1 MPAVSSI
8 FGGPHLLS
16 WFPFPLHIWS
26 ASCLVHGSPNDQEDS
41 ILGYCLL
48 LQAPVTSPWFLS
60 QRCSVV
66 LWPHRLLCWVPSG
79 ITLLMSMG
87 FSDPWWLRESFKCDR
102 SYPWC
107 HTCPFLVELTNHEL
121 LLELK
126 SVITSLSPCEKV
138 HYTQKQKWS
147 PYLPRT

>member
-26 ASCLVHGSPNDQEDS
+26 ASCLVYGSPNDQEDP

-48 LQAPVTSPWFLS
+48 LQVPVASPWFLS

-79 ITLLMSMG
+79 ITLLMSTVLWSLVTQGIIQVWQVLSMM
-87 FSDPWWLRESFKCDR
+87 PHLSFFCR
-102 SYPWC
+102 A
-107 HTCPFLVELTNHEL
+107 HNHEL

-126 SVITSLSPCEKV
+126 SVITSLSPCEKA